1 MKKLALIAAVLL
13 AGCASMSQPARNQQ
27 AEDELTQKI
36 AQLERQC
43 EEKTVH
49 DTNSEIARI
58 AASGD
63 TLAQLEITHAKTEGD
78 RNISACRAEAER
90 EDAKITQ
97 QEVSAYQNQAQEQ
110 RGRAALMATLTT
122 TRIH

>member
-1 MKKLALIAAVLL
+1 MNKLALIATVFL
-13 AGCASMSQPARNQQ
+13 AGCASMSQSARNQP

-36 AQLERQC
+36 AQLEHQC
-43 EEKTVH
+43 EESAIRG
-49 DTNSEIARI
+49 TNSEIARI

-97 QEVSAYQNQAQEQ
+97 QEISEYQHEEQEQ